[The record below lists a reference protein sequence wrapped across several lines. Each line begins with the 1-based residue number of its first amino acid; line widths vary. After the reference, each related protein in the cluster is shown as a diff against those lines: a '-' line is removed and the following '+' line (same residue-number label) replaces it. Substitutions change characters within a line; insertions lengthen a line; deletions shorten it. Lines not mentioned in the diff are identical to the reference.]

1 MVQPL
6 DIWTKGEAPVRQK
19 EPSSVLPAKPVFQAV
34 EQPRLYVAIA
44 RQIAE
49 QIRQAPLPPGTQ
61 LPPER
66 DLAQQFQVSRT
77 TVREAMIALETM
89 GLIEVKVGDGTYV
102 RSPADAARAPWERG
116 GDPGPGP
123 HEQFR
128 ARELI
133 ECAAAGDAAV
143 HITEAE
149 LAELARL
156 LDAMERDLDGP
167 TAEADRFAFHDVV
180 ARAAR
185 NSILIGVVRE
195 LWDMRSGDMWR
206 TIRDRVVK
214 PEHHVQALK
223 DRRAIY
229 ECLRRRDGDGA
240 VAAMQRLMDR
250 IRKRYFEQIDP

>member
-1 MVQPL
+1 MTDQSDLADP
-6 DIWTKGEAPVRQK
+6 K
-19 EPSSVLPAKPVFQAV
+19 KPVFQAI

-49 QIRQAPLPPGTQ
+49 HIRQAPLPPGTQ

-66 DLAQQFQVSRT
+66 DLARQFQVSRT

-102 RSPADAARAPWERG
+102 RRSPDPAARVPWEKR

-133 ECAAAGDAAV
+133 ESAAAGDAAL
-143 HITEAE
+143 HITDAE
-149 LAELARL
+149 LATLAEL

-167 TAEADRFAFHDVV
+167 AAEAHRFAFHDVI
-180 ARAAR
+180 AKASR
-185 NSILIGVVRE
+185 NTILVGVIRE
-195 LWDMRSGDMWR
+195 LWEMRAGEMWR

-214 PEHHVQALK
+214 PEHHVQALR
-223 DRRAIY
+223 DRRAIHDA
-229 ECLRRRDGDGA
+229 LARRDRPGA
-240 VAAMQRLMDR
+240 IEAMQRLMDR
-250 IRKRYFEQIDP
+250 IRKRYFEQIDE